1 MLGLVIKTLAE
12 RAGGDKNVK
21 VPYRDSC
28 LTKILCNALGG
39 NSKTV
44 MICAISPA

>member
-1 MLGLVIKTLAE
+1 MLGMVIKALADKE
-12 RAGGDKNVK
+12 GGDKNVK
-21 VPYRDSC
+21 VPYRDSS